1 MKKNNNDTMQL
12 IMDTGQFLIQ
22 ERGYNTISYADIA
35 ERIGIK
41 KASIHY
47 YFPSKQDL
55 VQAILHR
62 YRKEFLNELDQI
74 DQISI
79 NSEEKLFRFFQ
90 HYRETLAN
98 DAKLCLCSMMA
109 AELVSFPIEIRNEIN
124 GFFRDNENW
133 IEKVIEQGKESGSMD
148 YQISSREQ
156 SRIIMAFVQ
165 GAQLLARSSGDLHY
179 YDVMVEN
186 LIKKLKP

>member
-1 MKKNNNDTMQL
+1 MKKNNDTLEL
-12 IMDTGQFLIQ
+12 IMDTGQYLIQ
-22 ERGYNTISYADIA
+22 ERGYNAISYADIA

-74 DQISI
+74 EQISI
-79 NSEEKLFRFFQ
+79 NSEEMLFRFFQ

-98 DAKLCLCSMMA
+98 DSKLCLCSMMA
-109 AELVSFPIEIRNEIN
+109 AELVSFPTEIRNEIN

-133 IEKVIEQGKESGSMD
+133 IEKVIEQGKESGIMD
-148 YQISSREQ
+148 YRIGSREQ
-156 SRIIMAFVQ
+156 SQIIMAFIQ
-165 GAQLLARSSGDLHY
+165 GAQLLARTSGDLQY
-179 YDVMVEN
+179 YDMMVQN
-186 LIKKLKP
+186 LIIKLKP

>member
-1 MKKNNNDTMQL
+1 MRNNNDTRQL
-12 IMDTGQFLIQ
+12 IMDTGQNLIQ
-22 ERGYNTISYADIA
+22 ERGYNAFSYADIA
-35 ERIGIK
+35 QRIGIK

-47 YFPSKQDL
+47 YFPAKQDL

-74 DQISI
+74 EQLSM

-90 HYRETLAN
+90 QYRETIAN
-98 DAKLCLCSMMA
+98 DSKLCLCSMMA
-109 AELVSFPIEIRNEIN
+109 AELVSFSTEIRNEIN

-133 IEKVIEQGKESGSMD
+133 IEKVLKEGKESGILD

-165 GAQLLARSSGDLHY
+165 GAQLLARSSGDLQHY
-179 YDVMVEN
+179 DMMVQN